1 MLDRLSDPLLG
12 QHWDTCSQMDYQKE
26 YLMEQETLWG
36 LETDRTWDLR

>member
-1 MLDRLSDPLLG
+1 
-12 QHWDTCSQMDYQKE
+12 MDYQKE